1 MVFCQIPVQKV
12 ASQIAIMKD
21 DNLPSAPCFDNCRP
35 VQLKKNIFECL
46 NVKELYFFYW
56 KQVRFSGTF
65 FPACVL
71 SPLLAAKGRT
81 NVELR
86 EQFTLASG
94 VSQSMTPFKSKAPRE
109 ASSPTSSVSGDTRNG
124 GMQGPIT
131 KVGFA
136 PGHNQSVRQPG
147 S

>member
-1 MVFCQIPVQKV
+1 M
-12 ASQIAIMKD
+12 
-21 DNLPSAPCFDNCRP
+21 
-35 VQLKKNIFECL
+35 
-46 NVKELYFFYW
+46 
-56 KQVRFSGTF
+56 
-65 FPACVL
+65 L

-136 PGHNQSVRQPG
+136 PGHNRSVRQPG